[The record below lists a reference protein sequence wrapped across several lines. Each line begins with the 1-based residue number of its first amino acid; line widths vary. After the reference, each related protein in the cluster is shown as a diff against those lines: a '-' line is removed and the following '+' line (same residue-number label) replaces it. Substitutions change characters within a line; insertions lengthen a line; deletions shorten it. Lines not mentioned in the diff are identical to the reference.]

1 MAMAE
6 ARNDMPR
13 YSNEDIGR
21 KLLELAIELRYLA
34 ADGKLNKP
42 KYAVIVAVMLE
53 ECAQAEGSDAGT
65 VLNRPQQSVG
75 EKMTA

>member
-1 MAMAE
+1 MVE
-6 ARNDMPR
+6 ARNNMPR

-21 KLLELAIELRYLA
+21 KLLELAIELHYLA

-42 KYAVIVAVMLE
+42 KFAVIVAVMLE
-53 ECAQAEGSDAGT
+53 ECAQAEGSDTGIA
-65 VLNRPQQSVG
+65 LNRPQQSVV